1 MKMRELNFMNSKMQ
15 KLDKFLIK
23 DLVNIINFYLTL
35 RTIDIKNDTEILS
48 IIKRLDILED
58 ISEIYFKS
66 KTIYNMYILIGITN
80 KNFYFYISYS
90 NKVKYNINIG
100 QTLNEII
107 DIYLMES
114 EIISFYEFQNILG

>member
-1 MKMRELNFMNSKMQ
+1 MRELNFMNSKMQ

>member
-1 MKMRELNFMNSKMQ
+1 
-15 KLDKFLIK
+15 
-23 DLVNIINFYLTL
+23 
-35 RTIDIKNDTEILS
+35 
-48 IIKRLDILED
+48 
-58 ISEIYFKS
+58 
-66 KTIYNMYILIGITN
+66 MYILIGITN